1 MMDMYK
7 KIVLAVDG
15 SEASTNAVKHA
26 VELAK
31 NNKSTLIALYVI
43 TPIDVTDIETFKP
56 EMLHEGLKKEG
67 EKILSE
73 IKELAGKQGV
83 EVQTR
88 VEDGIPDEK
97 ICEVAGDSDADLII
111 MGSHGRTG
119 FGKVFIGSITERVIS
134 KEKCR
139 PVLVVR

>member
-1 MMDMYK
+1 MDMYK
-7 KIVLAVDG
+7 KIVLAADG
-15 SEASTNAVKHA
+15 SEASINAVKHA
-26 VELAK
+26 IALATNCK
-31 NNKSTLIALYVI
+31 GTLIAVYVI

-56 EMLHEGLKKEG
+56 EMLHDGLKKEG

-73 IKELAGKQGV
+73 IKERAGKEGV

-88 VEDGIPDEK
+88 IEDGIPDEK
-97 ICEVAGDSDADLII
+97 ICEVAGDSDADLIV

-119 FGKVFIGSITERVIS
+119 FGKVFIGSVTERVIS
-134 KEKCR
+134 KEQCR

>member
-1 MMDMYK
+1 MDMYK
-7 KIVLAVDG
+7 KVVLAVDG
-15 SEASTNAVKHA
+15 SEASSNAVKHA

-31 NNKSTLIALYVI
+31 NNKGTLIALYVI
-43 TPIDVTDIETFKP
+43 PPIDITDIETFKP
-56 EMLHEGLKKEG
+56 EMLHEGLKQEG
-67 EKILSE
+67 EKILAD
-73 IKELAGKQGV
+73 IKELAGKKGV

-88 VEDGIPDEK
+88 IEDGVPDEK
-97 ICEVAGDSDADLII
+97 ICEVAGESDADLII

-119 FGKVFIGSITERVIS
+119 FGKVFIGSVTERVIS

>member
-1 MMDMYK
+1 MDMYK

-15 SEASTNAVKHA
+15 SEASSNAVKHA

-31 NNKSTLIALYVI
+31 NNKGTLIVLYVI
-43 TPIDVTDIETFKP
+43 PPIDVTDIETFKP
-56 EMLHEGLKKEG
+56 ETLHDGLKREG

-73 IKELAGKQGV
+73 LKDRAGKEGV
-83 EVQTR
+83 NVQTR
-88 VEDGIPDEK
+88 IEDGIPDEK
-97 ICEVAGDSDADLII
+97 ICEVAGESDADIII

-119 FGKVFIGSITERVIS
+119 FGKVFIGSVTERVIS

>member
-1 MMDMYK
+1 MDMYN

-15 SEASTNAVKHA
+15 SDASTNAIKHSVA
-26 VELAK
+26 LAK
-31 NNKSTLIALYVI
+31 SNNATIIALYVI
-43 TPIDVTDIETFKP
+43 PPINITDIETFRP
-56 EMLHEGLKKEG
+56 DTLLQGLKQEG
-67 EKILSE
+67 EKILAGV
-73 IKELAGKQGV
+73 KELAGKEGV

-119 FGKVFIGSITERVIS
+119 FGKVFIGSVTERVIS

>member
-1 MMDMYK
+1 MDMYK

-15 SEASTNAVKHA
+15 SEASSNAVKHA
-26 VELAK
+26 IELAK
-31 NNKSTLIALYVI
+31 NCKGTLIAVYVI

-56 EMLHEGLKKEG
+56 ETLHDGLKREG

-73 IKELAGKQGV
+73 LKDRAGKEGV
-83 EVQTR
+83 NVQTR
-88 VEDGIPDEK
+88 IEDGIPDEK
-97 ICEVAGDSDADLII
+97 ICEVAGESDADIII

-119 FGKVFIGSITERVIS
+119 FGKVFIGSVTERVIS

>member
-1 MMDMYK
+1 MDMYK
-7 KIVLAVDG
+7 KIILAADG

-26 VELAK
+26 VALAK
-31 NNKSTLIALYVI
+31 NCKGTLIAVYVI

-56 EMLHEGLKKEG
+56 ETLYHGLKKEG

-73 IKELAGKQGV
+73 IKERAEKEGV

-88 VEDGIPDEK
+88 IEDGIPDEK
-97 ICEVAGDSDADLII
+97 ICEVAGDSDADIII

-119 FGKVFIGSITERVIS
+119 FGKVFIGSVTERVIS

>member
-1 MMDMYK
+1 MDMYK
-7 KIVLAVDG
+7 KVVLAVDG
-15 SEASTNAVKHA
+15 SEASSNAVKHA

-31 NNKSTLIALYVI
+31 NNKGTLIALYVI
-43 TPIDVTDIETFKP
+43 PPIDITDIETFKP
-56 EMLHEGLKKEG
+56 KMLSEALKQEG
-67 EKILSE
+67 EKILAD
-73 IKELAGKQGV
+73 IKELAGKKGV
-83 EVQTR
+83 EIQTR
-88 VEDGIPDEK
+88 IEDGVPDEK

-119 FGKVFIGSITERVIS
+119 FGKVFIGSVTERVIS